1 MVRRGVRALARVSAW
16 SLCWGVLAGD
26 ALAAPFTGT
35 GHAPIDGKTDAL
47 KARDQALD
55 RARRAAL
62 EAALGQI
69 GAADAALRKKVVEEA
84 ALWTRSYRVLQQG
97 DDGATATAVVSAEI
111 DTGRLSKAL
120 AAPGPASAAPA
131 QAPALAAVREQGC
144 PSGTGEGLAQRMIG
158 AGLLRDGRGGTIS
171 GAAARTLELRCRE
184 VGPVAYPHGIVVEA
198 GLSVGGGGAE
208 GRAVGF
214 GEDAAAAFADAV
226 ERLFRQV
233 APAMS
238 LRTAS
243 GPRLRLSSPWPAA
256 RVRRVEKVI
265 AESIIGVQAVR
276 VAAIGGDG
284 SVTLQIEGPLSAAE
298 LSERLAAVQVP
309 GATLVDVEVEAPDVV
324 HARVQ

>member
-1 MVRRGVRALARVSAW
+1 M
-16 SLCWGVLAGD
+16 
-26 ALAAPFTGT
+26 
-35 GHAPIDGKTDAL
+35 
-47 KARDQALD
+47 
-55 RARRAAL
+55 
-62 EAALGQI
+62 
-69 GAADAALRKKVVEEA
+69 
-84 ALWTRSYRVLQQG
+84 WTRSYRVLQQG
-97 DDGATATAVVSAEI
+97 DDGATATAVVSVEI
-111 DTGRLSKAL
+111 DTARLGKAL
-120 AAPGPASAAPA
+120 ALPAPAAASEGPA
-131 QAPALAAVREQGC
+131 LVAVREEGC
-144 PSGTGEGLAQRMIG
+144 AEGSAEALAQRLIA
-158 AGLLRDGRGGTIS
+158 AGLVRDGRGGTVS
-171 GAAARTLELRCRE
+171 GSSARTLELRCRE

-233 APAMS
+233 APTMS

-256 RVRRVEKVI
+256 RVRRVERVI